1 MMDRTAHFDPITGAA
16 GDMILAALIDA
27 GAPLREIRQLLASL
41 PLPEFSIDV
50 EEVRSEGLRAL
61 RLMLDLPEERAH
73 RRLADIQSILAAGD
87 LPPAVE
93 ESAFAVF
100 RRLAGAE
107 GRVHGVAAA
116 DVHFHEVGALDAIVD
131 IVGCA
136 AALDL
141 LEIGSVTFS
150 PLRVGTGEVRAA
162 HGLLPVPVPAVVEL
176 TRGFPVIRTD
186 IAGEILTPTG
196 AAILTTLGRPVS
208 GEAIIAED
216 VGVGAG
222 SRELAGRP
230 NVLRV
235 AIGRAVARSGRT
247 GRKGGDAATDSNE
260 LPWEEDEVVV
270 LETNVDDMS
279 PEALPR
285 VLEKALAAGARDAF
299 LTPILMKKGRPAHLL
314 TVLVEPAKA
323 EVLAQLV
330 LRETTTFGLR
340 RYTCSRWM
348 LRREIREI
356 ESPWGPIR
364 VKLGDLGG
372 GQLRVTPEYE
382 SCREIADR
390 FGIPLLEVLREAE
403 QLIRS
408 SEWISS

>member
-1 MMDRTAHFDPITGAA
+1 MMDRTAHFDPVTGAA

-27 GAPLREIRQLLASL
+27 GAPLPEIRRLLLSL
-41 PLPEFSIDV
+41 PLPEFSLEV
-50 EEVRSEGLRAL
+50 EEVRSGGLRAL
-61 RLMLDLPEERAH
+61 RLALDLPKEHTH
-73 RRLADIQSILAAGD
+73 RRLGDIKRILAAGD

-93 ESAFAVF
+93 EAALAVF
-100 RRLAGAE
+100 RRLAEAE
-107 GRVHGVAAA
+107 ARVHGVAAG

-136 AALDL
+136 TALDL
-141 LEIGSVTFS
+141 LEVGSVTFS
-150 PLRVGTGEVRAA
+150 PLRVGSGEVRAA

-176 TRGFPVIRTD
+176 TRGFPVVRTD
-186 IAGEILTPTG
+186 IEGEILTPTG
-196 AAILTTLGRPVS
+196 AAILTALGRPAA
-208 GEAIIAED
+208 GEAIVTED

-235 AIGRAVARSGRT
+235 IVGRAAARAHPPRAG
-247 GRKGGDAATDSNE
+247 AAASSQD

-270 LETNVDDMS
+270 LETNLDDMS
-279 PEALPR
+279 PEVLPR

-299 LTPILMKKGRPAHLL
+299 LTPLLMKKGRPAHLL
-314 TVLVEPAKA
+314 TILVEPAKA

-330 LRETTTFGLR
+330 LRETSTFGLR
-340 RYTCSRWM
+340 RHTCSRWM
-348 LRREIREI
+348 LRREIREM

-364 VKLGDLGG
+364 VKIGHLGG
-372 GQLRVTPEYE
+372 GQLRITPEYE
-382 SCREIADR
+382 SCREVADR